1 MGKWK
6 FMPYMSGDQVPRDV
20 LENGG
25 KITEKITDTKSTQ
38 KNQTLGYYSV
48 LLMCKQRMGIR

>member
-1 MGKWK
+1 MWK

-20 LENGG
+20 LENSG

-48 LLMCKQRMGIR
+48 LLMCKQRKVIR